1 MSELNELL
9 DELEALSKAMPQAK
23 QEEDDAKIQGAAEED
38 KDAHDE
44 PDGDEAG
51 DEEGDADGDEPDA
64 EDEDEEDEEDEDER
78 LGKSFAATLAD
89 GSRIHAYDGTEL
101 VKSLMAASE
110 AQGADLLKAV
120 GATTAAV
127 REMQKLIKAQSA
139 ELQTLRA
146 DLARIGNE
154 GRGRKTLLNVH
165 EKPPVAEPPANAGV
179 SGREL
184 ITKAMS
190 AFKQGR
196 ISGTEV
202 ATLEAYLGRGVQP
215 PGHLL
220 DKL

>member
-9 DELEALSKAMPQAK
+9 DELEALAKAMPAS
-23 QEEDDAKIQGAAEED
+23 EEKDDAKIQAAAEEG

-44 PDGDEAG
+44 PDGDEDD
-51 DEEGDADGDEPDA
+51 DEEGDADGDEPVEDDDD
-64 EDEDEEDEEDEDER
+64 EQDEDDEDER
-78 LGKSFAATLAD
+78 LGKSFAATLGD
-89 GSRIHAYDGTEL
+89 GSSIRAYDGTEL

-110 AQGADLLKAV
+110 AQGASLLKAV
-120 GATTAAV
+120 GATTTAV
-127 REMQKLIKAQSA
+127 REMQKLVKAQSA

-146 DLARIGNE
+146 DLARIGGE

-184 ITKAMS
+184 MTKAMS

-202 ATLEAYLGRGVQP
+202 ATLEAYLGRGMQP
-215 PGHLL
+215 PGYLL
-220 DKL
+220 DKM